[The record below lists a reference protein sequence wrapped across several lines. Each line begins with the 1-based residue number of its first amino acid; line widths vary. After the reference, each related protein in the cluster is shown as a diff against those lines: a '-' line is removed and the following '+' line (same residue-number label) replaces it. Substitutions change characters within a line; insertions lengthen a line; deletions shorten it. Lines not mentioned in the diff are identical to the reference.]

1 MPIAR
6 RILTTDKMSYH
17 SGMRQF
23 DGRERITRIQDALK
37 SANLDA
43 VLCTLPSNVL
53 MLSGYW
59 PVIGTGMSVAT
70 RDGVVAVLAPKDE
83 LQFAEHGWASRI
95 DTFSPGSLDEITT
108 PALAASGPLRT
119 LLHDLK
125 IDCAHI
131 GYELGEASEPASYAG
146 MHVYNSAVIDML
158 RFAAPSAPLAPANLL
173 INRLAAA
180 KTPPEIECIRIAC
193 QIATEAYAHGVREI
207 EEGRTEPEVAAAY
220 KEGFSV
226 IGMAKENVLRADGL
240 AWCMSGPN
248 SAKAG
253 AAFAFTGNRQLQRG
267 DLVLIHSNSYADGY
281 WTDITR
287 TQVLGDPTEKQRKV
301 FTAIFDARAA
311 AFSAIRPGV
320 RAADIDAAAR
330 EIIRQHGFAK
340 EFPHSLGHGVG
351 FAAISANAHPRIHPK
366 SDEVLETG
374 MTFNV
379 EPSIY
384 IEGFGGARHCDMV
397 AVTVSGM
404 ELLTDF
410 QSELT

>member
-1 MPIAR
+1 
-6 RILTTDKMSYH
+6 MSQH
-17 SGMRQF
+17 AGKRQP
-23 DGRERITRIQDALK
+23 DGRERLARVQDALK

-59 PVIGTGMSVAT
+59 PVIGTGMAVAT
-70 RDGVVAVLAPKDE
+70 ADGIVAVLAPQDE

-95 DTFSPGSLDEITT
+95 DTFSPGSLSEITT

-119 LLHDLK
+119 LMHDLK
-125 IDCAHI
+125 LECARI
-131 GYELGEASEPASYAG
+131 GYEYGEASEPASYAG
-146 MHVYNSAVIDML
+146 MHVYNNAVIDML
-158 RFAAPSAPLAPANLL
+158 RFAAPSAALAPANLL
-173 INRLAAA
+173 LDRLAAA
-180 KTPPEIECIRIAC
+180 KTPPEIACIRLAC
-193 QIATEAYAHGVREI
+193 QIASEAYVHGRTQLDECRTEAEI
-207 EEGRTEPEVAAAY
+207 ASVYRA
-220 KEGFSV
+220 GFSV
-226 IGMAKENVLRADGL
+226 FGMGKENILRADGL

-253 AAFAFTGNRQLQRG
+253 AAFACTSNRQLQHG
-267 DLVLIHSNSYADGY
+267 DMVLLHSNSYVDGY

-287 TQVLGDPTEKQRKV
+287 TQVSGEPTDKQRKI
-301 FTAIFDARAA
+301 FAAIAEARAVA
-311 AFSAIRPGV
+311 YQNIKPGV
-320 RAADIDAAAR
+320 RAADVDASAR
-330 EIIRQHGFAK
+330 EIIRQHGFEK

-384 IEGFGGARHCDMV
+384 VAGYGGARHCDMV
-397 AVTVSGM
+397 AVTENGM

-410 QSELT
+410 QDDLT